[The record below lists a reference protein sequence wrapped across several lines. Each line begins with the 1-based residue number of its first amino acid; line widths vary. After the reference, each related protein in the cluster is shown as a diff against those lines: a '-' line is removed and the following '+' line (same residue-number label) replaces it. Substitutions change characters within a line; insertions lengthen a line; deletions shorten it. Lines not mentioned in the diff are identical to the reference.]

1 MMKSQS
7 RPILGMKNSAL
18 LSFKVLD
25 WWHLVDIRLPMRGYT
40 LHDVES
46 DFLALVLEFGCKCLD
61 VVRVQQLMITRAPKR
76 LQRITQMYIS
86 GHLFKAIERVREH

>member
-1 MMKSQS
+1 MKSQS

-25 WWHLVDIRLPMRGYT
+25 WWHLVHIRLPMRGYI
-40 LHDVES
+40 LHDIES
-46 DFLALVLEFGCKCLD
+46 DFLALVLEFAAND

-86 GHLFKAIERVREH
+86 DHLFKTIERVREH